1 MNTYE
6 LFNKQN
12 LKQFKTLQY
21 LTENTDEEHSMCK
34 INILLTTEK
43 IDTPYYLDTQIAIT
57 HCTGTYSKG
66 ILHAMD
72 VLKHHRMYNMTEE
85 KYKELYEAIKEIFN
99 EENDEI
105 NIIQTPT
112 QQEITIETLTTEK
125 LVKILGKY
133 HEFFDKI
140 DQLA

>member
-1 MNTYE
+1 MRIDE

-12 LKQFKTLQY
+12 LKQFKTLKY
-21 LTENTDEEHSMCK
+21 LTENTDEKHSMCK

-72 VLKHHRMYNMTEE
+72 VLKHHRMYNITEE
-85 KYKELYEAIKEIFN
+85 KYQELHKTIKETFTQ
-99 EENDEI
+99 ENDEV
-105 NIIQTPT
+105 NLIQTPS
-112 QQEITIETLTTEK
+112 QQEIEIETLTTEK
-125 LVKILGKY
+125 LVEVLEMY
-133 HEFFDKI
+133 QEFFDKI
-140 DQLA
+140 DQMA